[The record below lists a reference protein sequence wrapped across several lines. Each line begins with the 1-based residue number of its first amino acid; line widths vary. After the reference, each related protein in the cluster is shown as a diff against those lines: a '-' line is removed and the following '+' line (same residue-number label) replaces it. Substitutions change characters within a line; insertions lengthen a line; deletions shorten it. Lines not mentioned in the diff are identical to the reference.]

1 MSDAAMIVAGAI
13 ACLGL
18 AGAGSA
24 FGTGF
29 AAAAAVGAWKK
40 CYAANKPAPFLL
52 LSFVGAPITQTLYG
66 MILMFIMLGK
76 VEFIENAEGVMTGI
90 KPLVASGAGLP
101 VLVAGIFA
109 GLGIGLS
116 ALFQGRAGAGACDA
130 QAETNQGFT
139 NYLAALG
146 IVETVA
152 IFTMVFA
159 LIALGKIA

>member
-29 AAAAAVGAWKK
+29 AASAAVGAWKK

-66 MILMFIMLGK
+66 MILMFLMFGDD
-76 VEFIENAEGVMTGI
+76 VRMSPSSGI
-90 KPLVASGAGLP
+90 PCLVIGL
-101 VLVAGIFA
+101 FA
-109 GLGIGLS
+109 GLGIGAS
-116 ALFQGRAGAGACDA
+116 AIMQGRCAAAAADA
-130 QAETNQGFT
+130 QGETGKGFT
-139 NYLAALG
+139 NYLVAIG

-159 LIALGKIA
+159 LLGILKFKA

>member
-1 MSDAAMIVAGAI
+1 MDAYMIVAGAI

-18 AGAGSA
+18 SAAGSA

-29 AAAAAVGAWKK
+29 AASAAVGAWKK

-76 VEFIENAEGVMTGI
+76 VEFIENADGIVTGI

-101 VLVAGIFA
+101 VLIAGIFA

>member
-1 MSDAAMIVAGAI
+1 MDQFMIVAGAI

-18 AGAGSA
+18 SAAGSA

-29 AAAAAVGAWKK
+29 AATAAVGAWKK

-66 MILMFIMLGK
+66 MILMFLMLGK
-76 VEFIENAEGVMTGI
+76 TNV
-90 KPLVASGAGLP
+90 SGAGVPCL
-101 VLVAGIFA
+101 VLGIFA

-116 ALFQGRAGAGACDA
+116 ALFQGRAGAAACDS

-152 IFTMVFA
+152 IFTMVFT
-159 LIALGKIA
+159 LIALGKIS